1 MGMRR
6 VFEWGMREDDG
17 SDHRWT
23 RSWVEGTSSLPLSE
37 HEQRILHELEQSL
50 YQEDPGFAERVRSET
65 VYRHAGRYC
74 IWSALVFVAALVF
87 MILTFS
93 RSVVLG
99 FVGVVVMFLSGVV
112 FANNARR
119 MGKAGIDD
127 ISRSLHS
134 RNLSNTVHDPRDWIR
149 GRFHRDE

>member
-1 MGMRR
+1 MELGGGDE
-6 VFEWGMREDDG
+6 F
-17 SDHRWT
+17 
-23 RSWVEGTSSLPLSE
+23 LPLSE

-87 MILTFS
+87 MFLTFS
-93 RSVVLG
+93 KSVVLG

>member
-1 MGMRR
+1 M
-6 VFEWGMREDDG
+6 
-17 SDHRWT
+17 
-23 RSWVEGTSSLPLSE
+23 PLSD

-50 YQEDPGFAERVRSET
+50 YQEDPDFAERVRSET

-87 MILTFS
+87 MFFTFS
-93 RSVVLG
+93 SSVILG
-99 FVGVVVMFLSGVV
+99 FLGVIVMFLSGVV

-134 RNLSNTVHDPRDWIR
+134 RSLNNAPHEARDWFR
-149 GRFHRDE
+149 GRFRRED

>member
-1 MGMRR
+1 M
-6 VFEWGMREDDG
+6 
-17 SDHRWT
+17 
-23 RSWVEGTSSLPLSE
+23 PLSE

-134 RNLSNTVHDPRDWIR
+134 RNISNTVHDPREWIR

>member
-1 MGMRR
+1 MVPWDSTDLETGGG
-6 VFEWGMREDDG
+6 V
-17 SDHRWT
+17 
-23 RSWVEGTSSLPLSE
+23 GTVPLSE

-50 YQEDPGFAERVRSET
+50 YQQDPDFAERVRSET

-74 IWSALVFVAALVF
+74 VWSALVFVAALVF
-87 MILTFS
+87 MFFTFAS
-93 RSVVLG
+93 SLALG

-127 ISRSLHS
+127 ISRSFHS
-134 RNLSNTVHDPRDWIR
+134 RATANPAHDPREWIR
-149 GRFHRDE
+149 GRFNRED

>member
-1 MGMRR
+1 M
-6 VFEWGMREDDG
+6 
-17 SDHRWT
+17 
-23 RSWVEGTSSLPLSE
+23 PLSE

-50 YQEDPGFAERVRSET
+50 YQEDPDFAERVRSET

-87 MILTFS
+87 MFFTFS
-93 RSVVLG
+93 SHVVLG
-99 FVGVVVMFLSGVV
+99 FVGVIVMFLSGVV

-127 ISRSLHS
+127 ISRSLHNRS
-134 RNLSNTVHDPRDWIR
+134 LNSPVHDPRDWIR
-149 GRFHRDE
+149 GRFHRDD

>member
-1 MGMRR
+1 M
-6 VFEWGMREDDG
+6 
-17 SDHRWT
+17 
-23 RSWVEGTSSLPLSE
+23 PLSE

-50 YQEDPGFAERVRSET
+50 YQEDPDFAERVRSET

-74 IWSALVFVAALVF
+74 LWSALIFAVAFVF
-87 MILTFS
+87 MVLTFS
-93 RSVVLG
+93 RSVFLG

-127 ISRSLHS
+127 ISRSLHKHNS
-134 RNLSNTVHDPRDWIR
+134 TGRDPREWIR
-149 GRFHRDE
+149 GRFHRDD

>member
-1 MGMRR
+1 M
-6 VFEWGMREDDG
+6 
-17 SDHRWT
+17 
-23 RSWVEGTSSLPLSE
+23 PLSE

-50 YQEDPGFAERVRSET
+50 YQEDPDFAERVRSET

-74 IWSALVFVAALVF
+74 IWSALVFLAALIF
-87 MILTFS
+87 MLFTFS

-99 FVGVVVMFLSGVV
+99 FAGVVVMFLSGVV

-134 RNLSNTVHDPRDWIR
+134 RSLSNTAHDPRDWIR
-149 GRFHRDE
+149 GRFHRDD

>member
-1 MGMRR
+1 LGGGD
-6 VFEWGMREDDG
+6 EL
-17 SDHRWT
+17 
-23 RSWVEGTSSLPLSE
+23 LPLSE

-112 FANNARR
+112 FAKNARR

-134 RNLSNTVHDPRDWIR
+134 RNISNTVHDPREWIR

>member
-1 MGMRR
+1 M
-6 VFEWGMREDDG
+6 
-17 SDHRWT
+17 
-23 RSWVEGTSSLPLSE
+23 PLSE

-112 FANNARR
+112 FAKNARR

-134 RNLSNTVHDPRDWIR
+134 RNISNTVHDPREWIR

>member
-1 MGMRR
+1 
-6 VFEWGMREDDG
+6 
-17 SDHRWT
+17 
-23 RSWVEGTSSLPLSE
+23 LPLSE

-134 RNLSNTVHDPRDWIR
+134 RNISSTVHDPREWIR